1 VIVVSN
7 QSSGQV
13 QIKDQYAPANL
24 QAYGPPLDPS
34 QFINQ
39 LAGMLEYVFP
49 ELAGIIVLFL
59 IGKGMER
66 VFLGKDKEKDFVDI
80 LAEKVAE
87 RLKEQR

>member
-1 VIVVSN
+1 VSS

-39 LAGMLEYVFP
+39 FAQLMEYAFP

-66 VFLGKDKEKDFVDI
+66 IFLGKDKEKDFIDV

-87 RLKEQR
+87 KLREQR

>member
-1 VIVVSN
+1 VISVSS
-7 QSSGQV
+7 QSGGQV
-13 QIKDQYAPANL
+13 QITDQYAPANL

-39 LAGMLEYVFP
+39 LAGMLQYVFP
-49 ELAGIIVLFL
+49 ELAGILVLFL

-66 VFLGKDKEKDFVDI
+66 VFLGKNKEKDFVDV

-87 RLKEQR
+87 KLKEQR

>member
-1 VIVVSN
+1 MSS

-13 QIKDQYAPANL
+13 QITDRYAPANL

-39 LAGMLEYVFP
+39 FAKLMEYAFP

-66 VFLGKDKEKDFVDI
+66 IFLGKDKEKDLIDV
-80 LAEKVAE
+80 LAERVVEK
-87 RLKEQR
+87 LKEQR

>member
-1 VIVVSN
+1 MINVSS

-66 VFLGKDKEKDFVDI
+66 VFLGKDKEKDFVDVI
-80 LAEKVAE
+80 AERVAEK
-87 RLKEQR
+87 LKEQR

>member
-1 VIVVSN
+1 M
-7 QSSGQV
+7 SSQV

-34 QFINQ
+34 QFISQFAQ
-39 LAGMLEYVFP
+39 LMEYAFP

-66 VFLGKDKEKDFVDI
+66 IFLGKDKEKDFIDA

-87 RLKEQR
+87 KLKEYR

>member
-1 VIVVSN
+1 M
-7 QSSGQV
+7 SSQV
-13 QIKDQYAPANL
+13 QIKDKYAPANL

-39 LAGMLEYVFP
+39 FSQLMEYAFP

-59 IGKGMER
+59 IGKGMEKI
-66 VFLGKDKEKDFVDI
+66 FLGKDKEKDFIDI

-87 RLKEQR
+87 KLKEQR

>member
-1 VIVVSN
+1 VIVVSS
-7 QSSGQV
+7 QSGGQV

-39 LAGMLEYVFP
+39 LAGMLQYVFP

-59 IGKGMER
+59 VGKGMER
-66 VFLGKDKEKDFVDI
+66 VFLGKDKEKDFVDVI
-80 LAEKVAE
+80 AERVAEK
-87 RLKEQR
+87 LKEQR

>member
-1 VIVVSN
+1 MISVSS
-7 QSSGQV
+7 QSGGQV
-13 QIKDQYAPANL
+13 QITDQYAPANL

-39 LAGMLEYVFP
+39 LAGMLQYVFP
-49 ELAGIIVLFL
+49 ELAGILVLFL

-66 VFLGKDKEKDFVDI
+66 VFLGKNKEKDFVDV

-87 RLKEQR
+87 KLKEQR

>member
-1 VIVVSN
+1 MSS

-24 QAYGPPLDPS
+24 LEYGPPLDPS

-39 LAGMLEYVFP
+39 FAQLMEYAFP

-66 VFLGKDKEKDFVDI
+66 ALLGKDKEKDFIDV
-80 LAEKVAE
+80 LAERVAE
-87 RLKEQR
+87 KLKEQR

>member
-1 VIVVSN
+1 VINVSS
-7 QSSGQV
+7 QSGGQV

-39 LAGMLEYVFP
+39 LAGMLQYVFP

-80 LAEKVAE
+80 LAERVAE
-87 RLKEQR
+87 KLKEQR

>member
-1 VIVVSN
+1 MHVS
-7 QSSGQV
+7 SQV

-39 LAGMLEYVFP
+39 FAQLMQYAFP
-49 ELAGIIVLFL
+49 ELADIIVLFL

-66 VFLGKDKEKDFVDI
+66 IFLGKDKEKDFIDI
-80 LAEKVAE
+80 LAERVAE
-87 RLKEQR
+87 KLREQR

>member
-1 VIVVSN
+1 MSN

-39 LAGMLEYVFP
+39 LAGMLQYVFP

-66 VFLGKDKEKDFVDI
+66 VFLGKDKEKDFVDV
-80 LAEKVAE
+80 LAERVAE
-87 RLKEQR
+87 RLREQR

>member
-1 VIVVSN
+1 VSS

-24 QAYGPPLDPS
+24 LEYGPPLDPS
-34 QFINQ
+34 KFINQ
-39 LAGMLEYVFP
+39 FAQLMQYAFP

-66 VFLGKDKEKDFVDI
+66 IFLGKDKEKDFIDI
-80 LAEKVAE
+80 LAERVAE
-87 RLKEQR
+87 KLKEQR

>member
-1 VIVVSN
+1 MHVS
-7 QSSGQV
+7 SQV

-24 QAYGPPLDPS
+24 QTYGPPLDPS

-39 LAGMLEYVFP
+39 FAQLMEYAFP

-66 VFLGKDKEKDFVDI
+66 IFLGKDKEKDFIDA

-87 RLKEQR
+87 KLKEYR

>member
-1 VIVVSN
+1 MIVVSS
-7 QSSGQV
+7 QSGGQV

-39 LAGMLEYVFP
+39 LAGMLQYVFP

-59 IGKGMER
+59 VGKGMER
-66 VFLGKDKEKDFVDI
+66 VFLGKDKEKDFVDVI
-80 LAEKVAE
+80 AERVAEK
-87 RLKEQR
+87 LKEQR

>member
-1 VIVVSN
+1 MSS
-7 QSSGQV
+7 QSSGHV

-24 QAYGPPLDPS
+24 LEYGPPLDPS

-39 LAGMLEYVFP
+39 FAQLMQYAFP

-59 IGKGMER
+59 IGKSIER
-66 VFLGKDKEKDFVDI
+66 IFLGKDKEKDFVDI

-87 RLKEQR
+87 KLKEYR